1 MKKSLSITL
10 LLEDGKNMA
19 FTISNIKNITAD
31 EASDIIKTFD
41 YKSVLAKNDL
51 KVTGVKKANIISTN
65 YEEVTVNLVK
75 KDLLVFFY

>member
-31 EASDIIKTFD
+31 EVSDIIKTFD

-65 YEEVTVNLVK
+65 YEEVTVI
-75 KDLLVFFY
+75 

>member
-31 EASDIIKTFD
+31 EPSDIIKTFD

-65 YEEVTVNLVK
+65 YEEVTVI
-75 KDLLVFFY
+75 

>member
-19 FTISNIKNITAD
+19 FTISNIKNMSAD
-31 EASDIIKTFD
+31 EAADIVKTFD

-65 YEEVTVNLVK
+65 YEEVTVI
-75 KDLLVFFY
+75 

>member
-10 LLEDGKNMA
+10 LLEDGKNMT

-65 YEEVTVNLVK
+65 YEEVTVI
-75 KDLLVFFY
+75 

>member
-19 FTISNIKNITAD
+19 FTISNVKNITAD

-51 KVTGVKKANIISTN
+51 KS
-65 YEEVTVNLVK
+65 YWS
-75 KDLLVFFY
+75 

>member
-19 FTISNIKNITAD
+19 FTISHIKNITAD

-65 YEEVTVNLVK
+65 YEEVTVI
-75 KDLLVFFY
+75 

>member
-1 MKKSLSITL
+1 
-10 LLEDGKNMA
+10 MA

-65 YEEVTVNLVK
+65 YEEVTVI
-75 KDLLVFFY
+75 

>member
-19 FTISNIKNITAD
+19 FTISNIKNIKAD

-65 YEEVTVNLVK
+65 YEEVTVI
-75 KDLLVFFY
+75 

>member
-19 FTISNIKNITAD
+19 FTISKIKNITAD

-65 YEEVTVNLVK
+65 YEEVTVI
-75 KDLLVFFY
+75 

>member
-19 FTISNIKNITAD
+19 GTISNIKNITAD

-65 YEEVTVNLVK
+65 YEEVTVI
-75 KDLLVFFY
+75 

>member
-1 MKKSLSITL
+1 MEKIWHLQFQIL
-10 LLEDGKNMA
+10 
-19 FTISNIKNITAD
+19 KNITAD

-65 YEEVTVNLVK
+65 YEEVTVI
-75 KDLLVFFY
+75 

>member
-10 LLEDGKNMA
+10 LLEDGKNME

-65 YEEVTVNLVK
+65 YEEVTVI
-75 KDLLVFFY
+75 